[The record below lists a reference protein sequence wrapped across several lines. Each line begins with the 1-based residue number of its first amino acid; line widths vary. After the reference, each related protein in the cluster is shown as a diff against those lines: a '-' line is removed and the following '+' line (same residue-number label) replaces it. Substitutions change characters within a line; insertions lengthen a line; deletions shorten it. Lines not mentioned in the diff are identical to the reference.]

1 MIYKDFKGLKLSLLG
16 FGTMRLPLLED
27 KKTID
32 EEHFKKM
39 VHYGVENGINYYDTA
54 WPYHNSLSEIVTGKV
69 LKDFK
74 RDSFYLA
81 TTYPGHQISA
91 AYDPAAVF
99 EKQLEK
105 CGVDH
110 FDFYLLHNVYEKSI
124 DVYEDER
131 WGIIDYFIRQK
142 KAGRIR
148 HLGFS
153 SHGQYKFLED
163 FLNKWGKEME
173 FCQIQLNSLDWTLQ
187 EGSRKYELLKEAG
200 LPVWV
205 MEPLRG
211 GKLAAYDDE
220 STKKLL
226 ALRPD
231 RSMASWSLSFLQ
243 RLDGVGMILSGMS
256 DMSQMIDNIST
267 FEKDIRLTD
276 EETDALMEVM
286 EGLKDSVP
294 CTACRYCCKG
304 CPAQIDIP
312 RVIALYNEARVAHSM
327 NLRMTVDSMKEGS
340 RPQDCIACGNCVKIC
355 PQNINIPEVMK
366 DFTSQLAKMPD
377 WEQICREREAA
388 AKML

>member
-39 VHYGVENGINYYDTA
+39 VHYGAENGINYYDTA

-81 TTYPGHQISA
+81 TKYPGHQISA

-153 SHGQYKFLED
+153 SHGQYEFLED

-187 EGSRKYELLKEAG
+187 EGERKYELLKGAG

-226 ALRPD
+226 ALRPG

-267 FEKDIRLTD
+267 FEKDISLTD
-276 EETDALMEVM
+276 EETAALMEVM

-312 RVIALYNEARVAHSM
+312 RVIGLYNEARVAHSM
-327 NLRMTVDSMKEGS
+327 NLRMTVDSMKDGS
-340 RPQDCIACGNCVKIC
+340 RPQDCIACGSCVKIC
-355 PQNINIPEVMK
+355 PQNIDIPEVMK